1 MKFITSI
8 IVIAV
13 AAVLLGVFTLNL
25 QLSAKLDYSDVLE
38 FEVKSGEGFNLVL
51 ARVKNRIP
59 TFPIEA
65 AKIYLKA
72 TKNEQTLKVSEYEIP
87 INKSAM
93 DILKIL
99 MKGQTIERVVTF
111 QEGINTFQMADIME
125 KAKLLK
131 AEDFI
136 IKSKDP
142 EFIKSLLGYE
152 APSLEG
158 YIFPDT
164 YRLPKKWSVEQYISF
179 FVKTHLNVWNEIEKD
194 FNPEMSH
201 HQVVILA
208 SMIEKETGA
217 GFERPMISSV
227 FHNRLKKS
235 MRLQSDPTT
244 IYGVWVKTEK
254 MLRNITRKDLTTPT
268 PYNTY
273 TVSGL
278 PFGPIANP
286 GKAALIAAL
295 KPTESNNYYFVSKND
310 GTHQFSRTYEQHT
323 AAVRKFQMDPKARA
337 GKSWRN
343 LKSK

>member
-1 MKFITSI
+1 MKFISSV
-8 IVIAV
+8 IVIAIT
-13 AAVLLGVFTLNL
+13 ALLLGAFTLNL
-25 QLSAKLDYSDVLE
+25 QLNANLKYETKLE
-38 FEVKSGEGFNLVL
+38 FEVKPGEGFNKVL
-51 ARVKNRIP
+51 FQIKKMVP
-59 TFPIEA
+59 SFPIEA
-65 AKIYLKA
+65 AKIYLKL
-72 TKNEQTLKVSEYEIP
+72 TQNEYSLKNSEYEIP
-87 INKSAM
+87 ANKSAL

-99 MKGQTIERVVTF
+99 MKGQVIERTVTF
-111 QEGINTFQMADIME
+111 QEGINIFQIAEIME
-125 KAKLLK
+125 RAELTTAK
-131 AEDFI
+131 EFI
-136 IKSKDP
+136 AKCKDLNY
-142 EFIKSLLGYE
+142 IKSLLGYKV
-152 APSLEG
+152 PSLEG
-158 YIFPDT
+158 YIYPDT
-164 YRLPKKWSVEQYISF
+164 YKLPKRWPLEKYIEL
-179 FVKTHLNVWNEIEKD
+179 FVKKHLSTWAEIEKN

-244 IYGVWVKTEK
+244 IYGVWVQTEK
-254 MLRNITRKDLTTPT
+254 MLRNITKKDLTTPT

-286 GKAALIAAL
+286 GKEALIAAI

-310 GTHQFSRTYEQHT
+310 GTHQFSRTYEQHN

-337 GKSWRN
+337 GKSWRD
-343 LKSK
+343 LKK